1 MYGCR
6 VRVVTV
12 NFDGD
17 SVLESVD
24 DVSNYDT
31 RRRECRSS
39 GLKRERIANL
49 QEAQDIQWADDTD
62 VS

>member
-1 MYGCR
+1 MH
-6 VRVVTV
+6 
-12 NFDGD
+12 
-17 SVLESVD
+17 

-31 RRRECRSS
+31 RRGECRSS